1 MAGAPAPALTAMRF
15 AGRTAWITGASSG
28 IGEALAEAF
37 ANEGA
42 TLILSGRRR
51 DALAQVASRLGGE
64 SLVLPF
70 EATDS
75 PALPAAVEAAWDWRG
90 GVDILVNNAG
100 VSQRSL
106 AIDTA
111 PEVYETIIEVDLIAP
126 IRLTQLVL
134 PLMAG
139 RGAGHIVAIS
149 SVAGRLGPVL
159 RTAYAAAKH
168 GLIGYC
174 DALRAEV
181 EAAYG
186 IKVTTVLPGS
196 VRTRVAANAL
206 QGDGTAR
213 GTSDANIEAGMD
225 PAECARRI
233 LDAVAA
239 GTRELIVAEG
249 AEAFAAALRWQDPER
264 LFDMLAAEG
273 KRLAEARAQGRRP
286 DPALVN
292 RTLKE

>member
-1 MAGAPAPALTAMRF
+1 MRF
-15 AGRTAWITGASSG
+15 QGRTVWITGASSG
-28 IGEALAEAF
+28 IGAALAETF
-37 ANEGA
+37 AGEGA
-42 TLILSGRRR
+42 RLILSGRRR
-51 DALAQVASRLGGE
+51 DALEDVAAQIRGA

-111 PEVYETIIEVDLIAP
+111 PEVYETIIEVDLVAP

-134 PLMAG
+134 PRMAE

-168 GLIGYC
+168 GLIGYG

-181 EAAYG
+181 ETAYG
-186 IKVTTVLPGS
+186 IQVTNVLPGS
-196 VRTRVAANAL
+196 VRTGVAANAL
-206 QGDGTAR
+206 QGDGSAR

-233 LDAVAA
+233 LDGVAK
-239 GTRELIVAEG
+239 GQREIIVAEG
-249 AEAFAAALRWQDPER
+249 AEAFAASLRFEDPER

-273 KRLAEARAQGRRP
+273 ARLAEARAQGAPPEPGR
-286 DPALVN
+286 VN
-292 RTLKE
+292 RTLPEG